1 VLICRASISVMAI
14 VTTTGAAM
22 MNGAGVRDTA
32 TTGAMTMATAGMGIT
47 MDIVAGV
54 NPAITW

>member
-1 VLICRASISVMAI
+1 MAI